1 MVSDVKFELINSE
14 ETGEPTEV
22 FPESSD
28 LIKGVYEGGFKT
40 WECSIDLVEYMAT
53 GMTAEESLVDK
64 KIMELGCGSGLPGIF
79 ALSQCGAAQVDF
91 QDYNLDVLTKIT
103 MPNVLLNVLP
113 QTLEEARNGQF
124 EHELDMSRLAS
135 VNASFWSG
143 DWQSLTVCYVCI
155 FSLSISHMCARTN
168 SFL

>member
-14 ETGEPTEV
+14 EADDQAEV

-53 GMTAEESLVDK
+53 GMTADESLVGK

-79 ALSQCGAAQVDF
+79 ALSQCGAARVDF
-91 QDYNLDVLTKIT
+91 QDYNMDVLTKIT

-113 QTLEEARNGQF
+113 QVLEEARNGQF
-124 EHELDMSRLAS
+124 EHELNMSELAS
-135 VNASFWSG
+135 VNTSFWSG
-143 DWQSLTVCYVCI
+143 DWQGLNVWDICMLLLIPVSYALTQG
-155 FSLSISHMCARTN
+155 SIR
-168 SFL
+168 